1 MESLERLLDAAG
13 LTHPC
18 DLDLML
24 FLDRHRDALMT
35 SEQLAAFLGYD
46 LAQLAKSLDVLGE
59 RQLLLRSQEPTHF
72 ARLYRFRAEH
82 ADERLQEILE
92 VASTLEGRRH
102 LRRLLRQNH
111 AAPRGTP
118 LPRSPSPPSQQSDAP
133 EDADA

>member
-1 MESLERLLDAAG
+1 VESLERLLEAAG

-24 FLDRHRDALMT
+24 FLDRHPDALMT
-35 SEQLAAFLGYD
+35 TEHLAAFLGYD
-46 LAQLAKSLDVLGE
+46 LAQLAKSLDFLGE
-59 RQLLLRSQEPTHF
+59 RQLLLRSQKPAHF

-102 LRRLLRQNH
+102 LRQILKQNH
-111 AAPRGTP
+111 AGPKSTP